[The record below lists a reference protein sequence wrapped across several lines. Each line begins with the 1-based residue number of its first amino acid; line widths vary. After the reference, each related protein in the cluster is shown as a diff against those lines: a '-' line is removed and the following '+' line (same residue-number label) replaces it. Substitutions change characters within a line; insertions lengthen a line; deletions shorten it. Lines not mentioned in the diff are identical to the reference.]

1 MEVPDVTIL
10 PNWSGGGCMQAGDA
24 YSSWAPDL
32 TPIPGVRFFSY
43 VRRFCL
49 CLWFLFY
56 PGFVCLR
63 FVIFWMIDFEL
74 LTGIWSL
81 FIFVIPCF
89 MDDLYL
95 FRSPKVKQ
103 GQRSLIL
110 KNGFW
115 TIFDSNCNYNHEACQ
130 KYLSWIKDDPSC
142 FWSPKV
148 KVVERRWL
156 KKWFP
161 DHIWVIISPIIRKLS
176 KNYSLE
182 SECPLF
188 ILGSKGQRSRS

>member
-1 MEVPDVTIL
+1 MGSKGQGHRIPMIENGFWNIL
-10 PNWSGGGCMQAGDA
+10 EPVLHL
-24 YSSWAPDL
+24 YSCNLPE
-32 TPIPGVRFFSY
+32 
-43 VRRFCL
+43 
-49 CLWFLFY
+49 
-56 PGFVCLR
+56 
-63 FVIFWMIDFEL
+63 MISML
-74 LTGIWSL
+74 HGWPL
-81 FIFVIPCF
+81 FI
-89 MDDLYL
+89 LE
-95 FRSPKVKQ
+95 SKGQ